1 MARLKD
7 LKVTIGL
14 SKKGLT
20 KLNAD
25 LRRTKSNFKRNFG
38 EIQGMVRTT
47 GRAMTAGLTAPL
59 GLMAVQAVKA
69 FDQQQKAIAQVEAGL
84 KSTGAQV
91 GYTSKQLQQMASNL
105 QSKTLFGDE
114 VILKDA
120 TAQLLTFTNIAG
132 DNFARTQAVAL
143 DLATRLDG
151 DLKSASIQ
159 LGKALND
166 PVSNLTALSRAGIQF
181 SAEQKEVIKSLAE
194 TGRLAEAQTIILDE
208 LEKQYGGSA
217 EAAAQAGTGPF
228 KQLQNTIGD
237 LSEEFGKLI
246 ADVFVPLIPKITAV
260 VASVRNMST
269 GMKRSIVMIAGLL
282 GAAGPLALA
291 FSALMP
297 IIAALTG
304 PIGLIITAV
313 AALGTAIIYFR
324 KEIAKPLAAVANFFI
339 DIYNEVAFVRA
350 VIAVLSG
357 TVQTAF
363 RLMYLAVET
372 FFKGLK
378 TVGEAI
384 ISLIVERDFDKAR
397 SILTNG
403 FQDIGTAAF
412 DEALEIGKDFGE
424 GIEAGVRN
432 RLERVDA
439 KSISDALDFSNLLD
453 FGGPGGALEIPIVP
467 KMQQMAARTAATV
480 TPGLLL
486 SSEAAAQT
494 TSAVSRM
501 NDMVAVSVDLA
512 GQASNAFVG
521 LGEALAGMATG
532 TMNVGQFMASVLT
545 SLADLLG
552 QIGQQFIAA
561 GIAAAQFYANLIANP
576 FAAVAAGVAL
586 VAASGIIKALG
597 SKLANNEVPQMAEGG
612 LFTGASLAMVGE
624 GPGTSAI
631 NPEVVAPL
639 DKLQNMMGGGNMTVT
654 GKIRG
659 SDILLSN
666 ERSLLDRNRTRGF

>member
-1 MARLKD
+1 VAKLKD
-7 LKVTIGL
+7 LKVVIGL

-25 LRRTKSNFKRNFG
+25 LRRTKASFKRNFG

-639 DKLQNMMGGGNMTVT
+639 DKLQNMMGGGNVTVT

>member
-1 MARLKD
+1 MAKLKD

-25 LRRTKSNFKRNFG
+25 LRRTKASFKRNFG

-639 DKLQNMMGGGNMTVT
+639 DKLQNMMGGGNVTVT